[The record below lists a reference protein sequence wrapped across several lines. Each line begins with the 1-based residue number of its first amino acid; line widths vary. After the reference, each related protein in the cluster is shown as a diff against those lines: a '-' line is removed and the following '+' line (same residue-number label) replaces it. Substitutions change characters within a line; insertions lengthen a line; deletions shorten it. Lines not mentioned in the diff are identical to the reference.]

1 MAYRLAAAAEFAARR
16 DDVPPLVREF
26 VAASQQ
32 AAEHEHEKVRAQLV
46 REVRSKRRLR
56 SILAVAAVLLVLA
69 LVGGVLALVS
79 RRRAEES
86 AANEQV
92 GRLVAESGRLLE
104 RRLDLA
110 LLLAAEANRRDDNPE
125 TRGALLTA
133 LNPNPSSAR
142 SFLGFLPSPSRAPFV
157 VDASDDGRVVASGGF
172 GETAPEGMVIV
183 YDAIARTELG
193 RMTAP
198 HAFVSV
204 DVSSDGRHVLAHNLF
219 EVHLFDV
226 ASAASA
232 KLPVPAPGAGDPA
245 AVDRGETSIAN
256 ALLRPGGEQFVVV
269 TSDGVMTLWDLDGNQ
284 LDATLPGAPAGY
296 VGFRRAAAAAFV
308 SVDADGTLRI
318 VERGD
323 DGMRAIWWDID
334 RGEAVRTVSL
344 EDPGV
349 AILATAA
356 STDGAL
362 LAGYEPDGGL
372 FVWDLATGALR
383 GDPADRPAGLRG
395 LDFDPTSPTV
405 LAAGVGRGGIVLYD
419 VSTEREVGS
428 PLLGQGSIG
437 TKSVTFAADGSR
449 LFNIDAYGPI
459 GMWGEIGARGLI
471 DEPLARGASGPEPS
485 ADGSRVLVAVDGE
498 RLEVRDGTD
507 PSRPGVQIDP
517 PGGAVPT
524 RRGDGVRAERRRFD
538 DGRVHRWRRTARLR
552 RRRRHRRDAVVDRR
566 PRGPRRA
573 SRLPQRRRLP
583 RHRRR
588 PVVDTAA
595 DVGCRHRRAGGRA
608 RSGRGRSRCP
618 ATSTA
623 VRSSAPMARLS
634 TW

>member
-1 MAYRLAAAAEFAARR
+1 MAHRLAAAAEFAARR

-245 AVDRGETSIAN
+245 AVDRGR
-256 ALLRPGGEQFVVV
+256 RPSP
-269 TSDGVMTLWDLDGNQ
+269 T
-284 LDATLPGAPAGY
+284 PCC
-296 VGFRRAAAAAFV
+296 
-308 SVDADGTLRI
+308 
-318 VERGD
+318 
-323 DGMRAIWWDID
+323 D
-334 RGEAVRTVSL
+334 R
-344 EDPGV
+344 V
-349 AILATAA
+349 A
-356 STDGAL
+356 SSSSSSR
-362 LAGYEPDGGL
+362 
-372 FVWDLATGALR
+372 ATG
-383 GDPADRPAGLRG
+383 
-395 LDFDPTSPTV
+395 S
-405 LAAGVGRGGIVLYD
+405 
-419 VSTEREVGS
+419 
-428 PLLGQGSIG
+428 
-437 TKSVTFAADGSR
+437 
-449 LFNIDAYGPI
+449 
-459 GMWGEIGARGLI
+459 
-471 DEPLARGASGPEPS
+471 
-485 ADGSRVLVAVDGE
+485 
-498 RLEVRDGTD
+498 
-507 PSRPGVQIDP
+507 
-517 PGGAVPT
+517 
-524 RRGDGVRAERRRFD
+524 
-538 DGRVHRWRRTARLR
+538 
-552 RRRRHRRDAVVDRR
+552 
-566 PRGPRRA
+566 
-573 SRLPQRRRLP
+573 
-583 RHRRR
+583 
-588 PVVDTAA
+588 
-595 DVGCRHRRAGGRA
+595 
-608 RSGRGRSRCP
+608 
-618 ATSTA
+618 
-623 VRSSAPMARLS
+623 
-634 TW
+634 